1 MQRAEKYEQEKIKIG
16 SKVQLIQTNRIG
28 LVEEMKGKQLS
39 VIFGQARI
47 KVSLDKLRYLSDWN
61 SVPLRSIFKF

>member
-1 MQRAEKYEQEKIKIG
+1 
-16 SKVQLIQTNRIG
+16 
-28 LVEEMKGKQLS
+28 MKGKQLS

-61 SVPLRSIFKF
+61 LTYITHQSLEIP

>member
-1 MQRAEKYEQEKIKIG
+1 
-16 SKVQLIQTNRIG
+16 
-28 LVEEMKGKQLS
+28 MKGKQLS

-61 SVPLRSIFKF
+61 SVSLRSIFKF